1 MLTLSSSHGVQL
13 CDGLTRREVLRVGAL
28 GFGGLTLPGLLR
40 SSEAKAGEHRLPQSP
55 RARSVIILFL
65 SGGPSQLDMWDLKP
79 EAPEEVRGTFRPIA
93 TDVAGIQIS
102 EHMPRM
108 ARLAGRYTI
117 VRSMSHSDAD
127 HLRAGYWVMTGGRL
141 QRPVVQ
147 ASGMSRE
154 DRPHV
159 GAVVSRFLGGATA
172 LPPFA
177 MIPEFISPVGVPR
190 PGQHGGFLGA
200 EHDPYL
206 INSDPNLPDFSPGE
220 LRPAADLDP
229 PRLTRRRS
237 LLRRLEQRVRS
248 LEESPAGRNLAPHYA
263 RAFDLI
269 ASPAAQRA
277 FDVRAESP
285 ATRDRYGRHVFGQS
299 TLVARRLIE
308 AGVRL
313 VQVNFVRHDRGKGG
327 QGYDS
332 HSVPPRPPHLAW
344 AKTELLPPTDAAF
357 SALVEDLA
365 DRGLLDETLVIMMG
379 EFGRTPRFNQYGGRD
394 HWPQCYSAVLAGGG
408 VRGGHVHGASDRMA
422 ATVTSDPVSPED
434 LLTTLYHLLGL
445 DPQTPIHDLQ
455 GRPFPLVAGKPVEGL
470 LQRSGPIPIVAARP
484 VEGALH

>member
-1 MLTLSSSHGVQL
+1 MLTLSLPDGVHH

-28 GFGGLTLPGLLR
+28 GFGGLTLPGLFGLC
-40 SSEAKAGEHRLPQSP
+40 EARGGENRPKP
-55 RARSVIILFL
+55 RPKARSVIILFL

-79 EAPEEVRGTFRPIA
+79 EAPEEVRGTFRPVD
-93 TDVAGIQIS
+93 TNVSGIQVC

-108 ARLAGRYTI
+108 ARLADHYTI
-117 VRSMSHSDAD
+117 VRSMSHDEGD
-127 HLRAGYWVMTGGRL
+127 HLRAGYYAMTGGRL
-141 QRPVVQ
+141 QRRVVQ
-147 ASGMSRE
+147 ASGMSRD

-159 GAVVSRFLGGATA
+159 GAAISRFLSGPLA

-200 EHDPYL
+200 AHDPYL
-206 INSDPNLPDFSPGE
+206 INSDPNLPDYSPGE
-220 LRPAADLDP
+220 LRPADELDSA
-229 PRLTRRRS
+229 RVTRRRS
-237 LLRRLEQRVRS
+237 LLARLELHLRS
-248 LEESPAGRNLAPHYA
+248 LEESPSGRNLAPYYT

-269 ASPAAQRA
+269 SSPAAQRA
-277 FDVRAESP
+277 FDIQAESES
-285 ATRDRYGRHVFGQS
+285 TRDRYGRHVFGQS

-332 HSVPPRPPHLAW
+332 HSTPPRPPHLTW

-357 SALVEDLA
+357 SSLIEDLSEC
-365 DRGLLDETLVIMMG
+365 GLLDETLVIMMG

-394 HWPQCYSAVLAGGG
+394 HWPLCYSAVLAGGG
-408 VRGGHVHGASDRMA
+408 VRGGQVFGASDRMA
-422 ATVTSDPVSPED
+422 ANVVSDPVSPED
-434 LLTTLYHLLGL
+434 LLATLYRLLGIDL
-445 DPQTPIHDLQ
+445 QATIHDLQ

-470 LQRSGPIPIVAARP
+470 L
-484 VEGALH
+484 L